1 MIYHKQQLLL
11 ASKHRKEQV
20 IAPVFKHYLDAE
32 LLVATFDTDQ
42 LGTFTGEIPRL
53 ATPTETCVLKARQAG
68 LACNHDY
75 VIASEGSFAPH
86 PQIPFLAV
94 AHEIML
100 LLDLKRQLM
109 IVEEEIS
116 TKTNYQTLVIDKN
129 QNLDDFLKKA
139 QFPSHALCL
148 QTADQV
154 QVIAKGIQTHEDL
167 EHFLEQGF
175 TISPQLLV
183 SSDMRAM
190 MNPCRMQNLASLSEK
205 LAKRILST
213 CPKCQLPGFGQIGV
227 SGHLPCQVCH
237 QESDLHALEVLGCI
251 QCEYQITK
259 TRSDGKATI
268 PPQFCQYCN
277 P

>member
-11 ASKHRKEQV
+11 ASKHQKEQV

-42 LGTFTGEIPRL
+42 LGTFTGEIPRP
-53 ATPTETCVLKARQAG
+53 ATSKETCVLKARQAG

-75 VIASEGSFAPH
+75 VIASEGSFGPH

-100 LLDLKRQLM
+100 LLDLKRQLV

-116 TKTNYQTLVIDKN
+116 TKTNYQTLIIDKN
-129 QNLDDFLKKA
+129 HNLSDFFKKV

-148 QTADQV
+148 QTADQT
-154 QVIAKGIQTHEDL
+154 QVIAKGIQTHKDL
-167 EHFLEQGF
+167 EHFLQHGF
-175 TISPQLLV
+175 AISAQLLI

-190 MNPCRMQNLASLSEK
+190 MNPLRMQNLASLSEK
-205 LAKRILST
+205 LAQRILNT
-213 CPKCQLPGFGQIGV
+213 CPKCKLPGFGQIGV
-227 SGHLPCQVCH
+227 GGQLPCESCH
-237 QESDLHALEVLGCI
+237 QESALHALEVLGCI
-251 QCEYQITK
+251 QCEYQTTR
-259 TRSDGKATI
+259 TRSDGKTSI